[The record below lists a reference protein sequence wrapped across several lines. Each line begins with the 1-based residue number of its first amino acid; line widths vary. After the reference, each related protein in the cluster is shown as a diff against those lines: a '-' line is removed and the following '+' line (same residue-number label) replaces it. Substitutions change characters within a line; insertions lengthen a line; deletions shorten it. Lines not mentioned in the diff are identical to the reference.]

1 MATNLNIKNNIIA
14 EKISK
19 ILKIFNL
26 EFIFSF
32 LLNFSE
38 NKGISNTKRIG
49 IINAISKRNWILVNI
64 GNWLKFMWGIEAISI
79 ASAGVGNPI
88 NEFFWLLSIL
98 KFANR

>member
-1 MATNLNIKNNIIA
+1 METNLNIKNNIIA

-38 NKGISNTKRIG
+38 NKGISITKRIG
-49 IINAISKRNWILVNI
+49 IINATVIRNWRLVNI
-64 GNWLKFMWGIEAISI
+64 GNWSKLIWGIAAINI
-79 ASAGVGNPI
+79 PRAGVGNPI
-88 NEFFWLLSIL
+88 NELDWLLLIL
-98 KFANR
+98 KLAKR